1 MRKQNFQVGPSAM
14 EGLNTFL
21 TNPDNPLLADL
32 RRVVAKYGSVEEINA
47 RAREAG
53 RIETLL
59 KRLERINSPYIKD
72 LEWLMTAREE
82 GKFIP
87 ISSYRAR
94 VSPER
99 PAWEY
104 DAARPVTLEISALQ
118 YFPWVVAEA
127 RQCIERGE
135 VLPGRFIR
143 VRKMKE

>member
-1 MRKQNFQVGPSAM
+1 MRKQDFQVGPSAM
-14 EGLNTFL
+14 EGLNAFL

-82 GKFIP
+82 GRFIP
-87 ISSYRAR
+87 ISAYRAR
-94 VSPER
+94 VNPER
-99 PAWEY
+99 PVWEY

-118 YFPWVVAEA
+118 YRSEEHTSEL
-127 RQCIERGE
+127 QSQY
-135 VLPGRFIR
+135 
-143 VRKMKE
+143 